1 MAVYYLDSNA
11 LVKRYVR
18 EVGTAWVLAL
28 TDPNAGNDL
37 YIEQITGPELI
48 AAIFRKV
55 RIREVAIEDASRAS
69 TNFRADFSSQYHVV
83 EITAVLV
90 ERAMSLAQEQGL
102 RGYDAIQL
110 AAVSELHTLRNTIGL
125 AALTFLSADSG
136 LNRVA
141 ALEGLTTDDPNT
153 HD

>member
-1 MAVYYLDSNA
+1 MAVYYLDTSA

-28 TDPNAGNDL
+28 SDPIAGNDL
-37 YIEQITGPELI
+37 YIVRITGPEMI
-48 AAIFRKV
+48 AALFRKV
-55 RIREVAIEDASRAS
+55 RTREMALDDASRAS
-69 TNFRADFSSQYHVV
+69 TNFRADFSSQYHVL

-90 ERAMSLAQEQGL
+90 ERAMTLAQEQGL

-110 AAVSELHTLRNTIGL
+110 AGASELHTLRDTIGL
-125 AALTFLSADSG
+125 APLTFVSADGG

-141 ALEGLTTDDPNT
+141 ELEGLTTDNPNS
-153 HD
+153 HN